1 MNEVKSTENT
11 EENENK
17 NDFSSKKNL
26 NSQQDENNQPFLE
39 KECIVMDHPNLVER
53 EIFIDIEK
61 VQPNADAPH
70 RNYEENLKND
80 NFLPSSTNLLNA
92 DSKMSKNKEE
102 NKNYETRKLEDISNN
117 DNSKIRNEPLEREG
131 KCCFLC

>member
-17 NDFSSKKNL
+17 NEFSSKKNL

-70 RNYEENLKND
+70 RNYEENLKNGTLD
-80 NFLPSSTNLLNA
+80 SLNII
-92 DSKMSKNKEE
+92 EP
-102 NKNYETRKLEDISNN
+102 RKKLFEIKSIFYHN
-117 DNSKIRNEPLEREG
+117 
-131 KCCFLC
+131 

>member
-1 MNEVKSTENT
+1 
-11 EENENK
+11 
-17 NDFSSKKNL
+17 
-26 NSQQDENNQPFLE
+26 
-39 KECIVMDHPNLVER
+39 MDHPNLVER

-117 DNSKIRNEPLEREG
+117 DNSKIRNEPLEREVI
-131 KCCFLC
+131 CCFLC